1 MTMQILVLL
10 PHLLW
15 GALVTLE
22 LVLLSGL
29 GILLVGFLASLAKLS
44 RFVIIRLP
52 VSLYVDLSRSIP
64 LLVLLFLIVF
74 ALPDLG
80 IRLSVF
86 WGAILG
92 LVLYYGA
99 YQAEIC
105 RAGIQ
110 AVDKGQ
116 VEAAIALGMR
126 PAKVM
131 LRITFPQALRVILPP
146 TASLFI
152 GALKGSAQVAV
163 IGLPELLRT
172 GNSLAVAS
180 GNFFSIYA
188 VVVSIYLLM
197 TYQFSFLTGRL
208 EKRLRIHD

>member
-1 MTMQILVLL
+1 MTMQILTLL

-180 GNFFSIYA
+180 GNFFSIYG
-188 VVVSIYLLM
+188 VVVLIYLLM

>member
-1 MTMQILVLL
+1 MSLFTIL

-15 GALVTLE
+15 GALVTFE

-29 GILLVGFLASLAKLS
+29 GILIVGLFASLAKLS
-44 RFVIIRLP
+44 RHMLIYLP
-52 VSLYVDLSRSIP
+52 VSLYIDLARSIP

-74 ALPDLG
+74 ALPDIG

-99 YQAEIC
+99 YQAEIF

-110 AVDKGQ
+110 SVDKGQ
-116 VEAAIALGMR
+116 VEAATALGMR
-126 PAKVM
+126 PAQVM
-131 LRITFPQALRVILPP
+131 VRITLPQALRFALPP
-146 TASLFI
+146 TSSLFI
-152 GALKGSAQVAV
+152 SALKGTAQVAV

-180 GNFFSIYA
+180 GSFFSIYA
-188 VVVSIYLLM
+188 VVVAIFLLF
-197 TYQFSFLTGRL
+197 TYQFSFITARI